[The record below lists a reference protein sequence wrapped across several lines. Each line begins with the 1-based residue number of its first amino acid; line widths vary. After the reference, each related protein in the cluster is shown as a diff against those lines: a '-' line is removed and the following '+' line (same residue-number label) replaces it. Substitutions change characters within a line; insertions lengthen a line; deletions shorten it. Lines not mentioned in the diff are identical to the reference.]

1 MAELGGGAA
10 YQAWLEEDGVE
21 EPQRTRREQRGVDR
35 NMRKKK
41 KREIVAALR
50 SAAATGGPLTIGGV
64 EVDKETQLAAAV
76 LFQRDATRRAK
87 EQARRGRLEAI
98 DAVRRLARLQRPP
111 LRVVGD
117 ATEGCGRLVELP
129 SSVVIV
135 VPPSL
140 GHVAAWELV
149 ATSLAVGRP
158 KTVRAGS
165 NPQTLALWPLQTQPL
180 RRCEWGPSR
189 GRGGC
194 MVSSPALHGMRGV
207 LAHSGKE
214 GRLQQNS
221 AMVPE
226 GVRANQA
233 VATATERT
241 SVE

>member
-1 MAELGGGAA
+1 MLYMEELGGGAA

-21 EPQRTRREQRGVDR
+21 DAVRTRRQQRGVDR

-41 KREIVAALR
+41 KREIVSALR

-64 EVDKETQLAAAV
+64 EVDKEIKLKAEV
-76 LFQRDATRRAK
+76 LLQRDATLRAK

-140 GHVAAWELV
+140 GHLAAWELV
-149 ATSLAVGRP
+149 AASLAVGRP
-158 KTVRAGS
+158 KTVRARS
-165 NPQTLALWPLQTQPL
+165 NCRLL
-180 RRCEWGPSR
+180 RCAPFKPSP
-189 GRGGC
+189 
-194 MVSSPALHGMRGV
+194 SS
-207 LAHSGKE
+207 
-214 GRLQQNS
+214 S
-221 AMVPE
+221 AI
-226 GVRANQA
+226 
-233 VATATERT
+233 
-241 SVE
+241 